1 MSTTNMNSNP
11 YDWTLETVR
20 QNSAVAERDHE
31 IMLLKQRLT
40 RYEALPCK
48 TIVETMEH
56 AFLRWVLPFVMGMLF
71 GMALLVMRITE

>member
-1 MSTTNMNSNP
+1 MSANP

-31 IMLLKQRLT
+31 IMLLKQRLAHF
-40 RYEALPCK
+40 EALPGR